1 MREVYIERKEYVS
14 PEMFEQY
21 KKIGLEKGFRYVASS
36 PLVRSSYRA
45 AEALETGGAV

>member
-21 KKIGLEKGFRYVASS
+21 KKIGLEKGFHYVASS

-45 AEALETGGAV
+45 AKALETGGTL